1 MSKKKYEV
9 CVVGGA
15 GHVGVPLSIA
25 LASRGV
31 STLINDINE
40 KSLDILRAGELPFME
55 DNAQP
60 LLKEALE
67 KEMLGFSSA
76 PESISEAAI
85 IILTIGTPIDEFHNP
100 LVDAL
105 NRCVD
110 SLLPYISDD
119 QTIILRSTVAPGVTR
134 YLSRHLESKGKKCA
148 LAFCPERVVQGKGI
162 DEIQSLPQLVS
173 GTSEK
178 AVQVAS
184 DLFSKIAPEIV
195 LMKPGEAEF
204 AKLICNAYRYIEF
217 AATNQ
222 LYMVVENAG
231 YDYNELLRKMKI
243 GYPRLQSIPGPGFAA
258 GPCLMK
264 DTMQLGSFDKH
275 NFSMGQI
282 AVSINEGLPNY
293 IVERIR
299 KERGTLVGLK
309 IGVLGMAFKS
319 ESDDIRDSLSFKL
332 KKLLLFSGA
341 DVSCSDEWVKDDSFV
356 SKETLL
362 ENSEIVI
369 IGIPHKAYRGLKIDD
384 RCEVID
390 LWDII

>member
-40 KSLDILRAGELPFME
+40 KSLDILRAGEPPFME

-134 YLSRHLESKGKKCA
+134 
-148 LAFCPERVVQGKGI
+148 
-162 DEIQSLPQLVS
+162 
-173 GTSEK
+173 
-178 AVQVAS
+178 
-184 DLFSKIAPEIV
+184 
-195 LMKPGEAEF
+195 
-204 AKLICNAYRYIEF
+204 
-217 AATNQ
+217 
-222 LYMVVENAG
+222 
-231 YDYNELLRKMKI
+231 
-243 GYPRLQSIPGPGFAA
+243 
-258 GPCLMK
+258 
-264 DTMQLGSFDKH
+264 
-275 NFSMGQI
+275 
-282 AVSINEGLPNY
+282 
-293 IVERIR
+293 
-299 KERGTLVGLK
+299 
-309 IGVLGMAFKS
+309 
-319 ESDDIRDSLSFKL
+319 
-332 KKLLLFSGA
+332 
-341 DVSCSDEWVKDDSFV
+341 
-356 SKETLL
+356 
-362 ENSEIVI
+362 
-369 IGIPHKAYRGLKIDD
+369 
-384 RCEVID
+384 
-390 LWDII
+390 

>member
-9 CVVGGA
+9 CVVGGG

>member
-178 AVQVAS
+178 AVQVSS

>member
-31 STLINDINE
+31 STLINDIND

>member
-275 NFSMGQI
+275 N
-282 AVSINEGLPNY
+282 
-293 IVERIR
+293 
-299 KERGTLVGLK
+299 
-309 IGVLGMAFKS
+309 
-319 ESDDIRDSLSFKL
+319 
-332 KKLLLFSGA
+332 
-341 DVSCSDEWVKDDSFV
+341 
-356 SKETLL
+356 
-362 ENSEIVI
+362 
-369 IGIPHKAYRGLKIDD
+369 
-384 RCEVID
+384 
-390 LWDII
+390 

>member
-105 NRCVD
+105 NSCVD